1 MEQNHMTQLTQ
12 LVTIVQTGQ
21 TRVVEAYVRQLLEQG
36 VSCEEIV
43 DYGFMEAMEIVGRK
57 FDDGEYFITEMLMAA
72 RAVKLGC
79 EAIREWMGAAQF
91 SEKKVLIGTVEGDLH
106 DIGKNLVAMVM
117 RGSGI
122 EVVDLG
128 VDVPA
133 EYFVRAVE
141 EDPSIAI
148 VGISALLTTTLGAMK
163 NTIHAL
169 KNSKAADRITIM
181 VGGAPVTQE
190 RAESWGADVCTKSA
204 FTAAKTA
211 RKLLEMKEP
220 PGLNP

>member
-1 MEQNHMTQLTQ
+1 MMEHNDMTQMKQ
-12 LVTIVQTGQ
+12 LATIVETGQ
-21 TRVVEAYVRQLLEQG
+21 TRVVESFVRDLLKQG
-36 VSCEEIV
+36 FSCEQIV
-43 DYGFMEAMEIVGRK
+43 DCGFMEAMEIVGQK
-57 FDDGEYFITEMLMAA
+57 FDSGEYFITEMLMAA

-79 EAIREWMGAAQF
+79 EAIREWMGGSTQF

-106 DIGKNLVAMVM
+106 DIGKNLVALVM

-122 EVVDLG
+122 EVIDLG

-141 EDPSIAI
+141 SDPSISI
-148 VGISALLTTTLGAMK
+148 VGISAMLTTTLGAMK

-181 VGGAPVTQE
+181 VGGAPVTEE
-190 RAESWGADVCTKSA
+190 RAIAWGADIFTNCA
-204 FTAAKTA
+204 FVAAKTA
-211 RKLLEMKEP
+211 RDLLGREGEI
-220 PGLNP
+220 

>member
-1 MEQNHMTQLTQ
+1 MEEKDITQLRQ
-12 LVTIVQTGQ
+12 LVTIVETGQ
-21 TRVVEAYVRQLLEQG
+21 TRVVETFVRDLLEQG
-36 VSCEEIV
+36 IPCEQIV
-43 DYGFMEAMEIVGRK
+43 DYGFMEAMEIVGHK
-57 FDDGEYFITEMLMAA
+57 FDSGEYFITEMLMAA

-79 EAIREWMGAAQF
+79 EAIREWMGTTQF

-117 RGSGI
+117 RGSGM
-122 EVVDLG
+122 EVIDLG

-148 VGISALLTTTLGAMK
+148 VGISALLTTTLGSMEK
-163 NTIHAL
+163 TIHAL

-181 VGGAPVTQE
+181 VGGAPVTEE
-190 RAESWGADVCTKSA
+190 RAKAWGADIYTKSA
-204 FTAAKTA
+204 FVAARTA
-211 RKLLEMKEP
+211 RELLDLKDP
-220 PGLNP
+220 PRIIS